1 MIVFTKKRIK
11 EVSKLTKQNKTRLRR
26 GCKKGN
32 IKQKTVRILDK
43 YFTGESITY
52 QEIITIIIPILVDQ
66 AFLILMSLL
75 NTAMIASAGVAAV
88 SAVNMVDSLNIFLVN
103 VFIAIATG
111 GTVIVAQYKGI
122 GDRKMVTKT
131 ATQAVSAVTL
141 FSIVL
146 SAAVIIFNG
155 PILNVLFGDAEREVL
170 ENAKLY
176 LIGSCFSYPFI
187 AIYQVVCGGLRGVGE
202 TKPVLGLSLL
212 MNLTN
217 TILNI
222 IFIIIFNFG
231 VLGLVISV
239 ISARIVGMVA
249 SLLYII
255 RYNDTIR
262 FQIKN
267 ALHLDFTILK
277 KVMFIGIPFAAEQLF
292 FNGGKLITQ
301 TFIVKLGTLALT
313 ANAIAGSLT
322 LLFQIGPNALSI
334 AIVTVVGQCIGR
346 RNIKDARRF
355 TTSFIFLSS
364 IFFVVTVVM
373 LMPFFPLLMKMF
385 SAPNEIIGTIFIIVL
400 MTAVAQPILWA
411 PAFLM
416 PSALRAAGDS
426 NFTSI
431 ASLLSMWF
439 VRVILGYILGV
450 TLVFGIIGVWVAM
463 IIEWSI
469 RGVVFYLRFRG
480 EKWYQHKLV

>member
-1 MIVFTKKRIK
+1 M
-11 EVSKLTKQNKTRLRR
+11 SKLNKR
-26 GCKKGN
+26 KKTSLHYVN
-32 IKQKTVRILDK
+32 KKSKIKQKTVTLLNK
-43 YFTGESITY
+43 YFTGESINY
-52 QEIITIIIPILVDQ
+52 REIITIIIPILVDQ
-66 AFLILMSLL
+66 AFLIIMSLL

-131 ATQAVSAVTL
+131 ATQAVSAVTI
-141 FSIVL
+141 FSIAL
-146 SAAVIIFNG
+146 SVAVIIFNE
-155 PILNVLFGDAEREVL
+155 PTLNLLFGDAEQDVL
-170 ENAKLY
+170 SNAKLY

-187 AIYQVVCGGLRGVGE
+187 AIYQAVCGGLRGVGE

-212 MNLTN
+212 MNLIN
-217 TILNI
+217 TVLNI
-222 IFIIIFNFG
+222 ILIIILDFG

-255 RYNDTIR
+255 KYNDTIQ
-262 FQIKN
+262 FKIKN
-267 ALHLDFTILK
+267 ALQLDFTILK

-355 TTSFIFLSS
+355 TNSFIFLSS
-364 IFFVVTVVM
+364 IFFVVTAVA
-373 LMPFFPLLMKMF
+373 LLPFFPLLMKLF
-385 SAPNEIIGTIFIIVL
+385 SAPNEIISTIFMLVL
-400 MTAVAQPILWA
+400 ITAVAQPILWS
-411 PAFLM
+411 PAFLL

-439 VRVILGYILGV
+439 VRVILGYVLGV
-450 TLVFGIIGVWVAM
+450 TLGFGIIGVWVAM

-469 RGVVFYLRFRG
+469 RGVVFYLRYKG